1 MTDKFEGWEQNQE
14 LWGSVEK
21 ILSRLSDNFDI
32 EWNEDSFKAFY
43 LTNTCYSENNNFC
56 LEGSYSIIKKIT
68 YISDR
73 NGVNRK
79 R

>member
-32 EWNEDSFKAFY
+32 EWNEDSFKSF
-43 LTNTCYSENNNFC
+43 F
-56 LEGSYSIIKKIT
+56 
-68 YISDR
+68 
-73 NGVNRK
+73 
-79 R
+79 